1 MRTGRTTL
9 RSARR
14 TTRATLLAGCA
25 LAVLAL
31 AGCNDASG
39 DEPESMD
46 AGGKVTVAGDSISV
60 GIGTQLRSAVDGT
73 REVKVIGEPGTGLA
87 RPDSFDWPARLEEL
101 ARDYP
106 PQVLVLSLG
115 SNDAQDLLD
124 ADGNLV
130 APLSDDAAW
139 DAEYAARLARS
150 FDAFE
155 GSGTTVL
162 WLGHVRTEEDRV
174 GLRNRHVHELA
185 QQVAADRD
193 WVVVGDLAEILG
205 SGEDVAADCLQD
217 DGLHLTVDCLDRI
230 AASLVSTPPIG

>member
-9 RSARR
+9 RSAHR
-14 TTRATLLAGCA
+14 TTRAALLAGCA

-31 AGCNDASG
+31 AGCSDASS
-39 DEPESMD
+39 DEPESME

-60 GIGTQLRSAVDGT
+60 GIGTQLRTAVDGT
-73 REVKVIGEPGTGLA
+73 RVVKVIGEPGTGLA

-124 ADGNLV
+124 ADGGLV

-139 DAEYAARLARS
+139 DAEYTARLARS

-155 GSGTTVL
+155 GSGTSAPR
-162 WLGHVRTEEDRV
+162 RTASDFATATCTSSPSRSLPTAT
-174 GLRNRHVHELA
+174 GWWSA
-185 QQVAADRD
+185 TSPTS
-193 WVVVGDLAEILG
+193 
-205 SGEDVAADCLQD
+205 SGRARTWRPTACRTT
-217 DGLHLTVDCLDRI
+217 GCT
-230 AASLVSTPPIG
+230 